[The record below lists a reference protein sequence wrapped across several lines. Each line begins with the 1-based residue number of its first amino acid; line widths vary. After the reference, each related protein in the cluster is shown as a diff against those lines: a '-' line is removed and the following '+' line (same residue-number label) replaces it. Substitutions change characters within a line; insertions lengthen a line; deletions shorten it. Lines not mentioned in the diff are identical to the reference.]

1 MPSKSFHSTYPTS
14 THVAGKMNPCREIH
28 GFVARAGITTYIEQL
43 GVRAIDDRQSGNRET
58 QALKKARMR
67 IRSEREWG
75 ADGGKREATGHVG
88 MKVSQYKP

>member
-1 MPSKSFHSTYPTS
+1 
-14 THVAGKMNPCREIH
+14 MNPCREIH

-67 IRSEREWG
+67 IRSERE
-75 ADGGKREATGHVG
+75 
-88 MKVSQYKP
+88 